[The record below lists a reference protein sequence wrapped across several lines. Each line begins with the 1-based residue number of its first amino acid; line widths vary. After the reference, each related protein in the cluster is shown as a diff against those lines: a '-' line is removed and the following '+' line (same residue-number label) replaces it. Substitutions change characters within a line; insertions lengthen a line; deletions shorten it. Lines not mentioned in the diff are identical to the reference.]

1 MNILYCGDKNII
13 DGLIISILSLLK
25 NTNEILNIYV
35 LTASIKLEE
44 KEYKA
49 ISSEEINILDKIV
62 KEKNSNNFV
71 KVIDITKKFAKEV
84 PLKNIKTRFTPCC
97 MLRLFA
103 DEIPELPKD
112 RILYLDNDVICRK
125 DCSDFYNQNIDDT
138 ELIGVLDYYGKW
150 FFKKK
155 KLKFDY
161 INSGVLLLNINKIKE
176 TKLFE
181 KARKMCIEKKM
192 FMPDQSALNK
202 LSVKKKILPRKYNE
216 QRRLKKDT
224 VIQHFTTSFRIFP
237 VFHSVTIKP
246 WNIENVHKKLKIF
259 EYDDLL
265 EEYEE
270 IIKQIKN

>member
-44 KEYKA
+44 KEYNA
-49 ISSEEINILDKIV
+49 ISNKEITILDKIV

-71 KVIDITKKFAKEV
+71 KVIDITEKFAKEV

-125 DCSDFYNQNIDDT
+125 DCQDFYNQDMENYEI
-138 ELIGVLDYYGKW
+138 
-150 FFKKK
+150 
-155 KLKFDY
+155 
-161 INSGVLLLNINKIKE
+161 
-176 TKLFE
+176 
-181 KARKMCIEKKM
+181 A
-192 FMPDQSALNK
+192 
-202 LSVKKKILPRKYNE
+202 
-216 QRRLKKDT
+216 
-224 VIQHFTTSFRIFP
+224 RIFRLLWIV
-237 VFHSVTIKP
+237 VF
-246 WNIENVHKKLKIF
+246 
-259 EYDDLL
+259 
-265 EEYEE
+265 
-270 IIKQIKN
+270 